1 MDTQASPV
9 VDRLITSVLS
19 EMLHEDGSLK
29 SAPAACCCCGDLPPT
44 CVQTCY
50 LCTVEPQG

>member
-50 LCTVEPQG
+50 MCVVEPQG